1 MRARAALC
9 LMLTLA
15 LAASGCAKNPG
26 EQAVA
31 PEGWYAAGDV
41 AYGGNTEAAE
51 DINAKSLSVTTQPNG
66 DDTETVLQFSFV
78 TGSRMSGGE
87 QEAPGCGVPAYSVY
101 VQDNPARMTVELDS
115 VTHWDYNH
123 ALDLSSPLLHGVFQY
138 ALPGSTRTRLCL
150 QLSEPAFFSTHTDGD
165 TLLVT
170 LLPREAKEQT
180 LYYVTANAYKEYCAG
195 SIPSTCGVSPTLAS
209 NLQDIL
215 LITEPFPTQEE
226 ADAFVATARGL
237 CPGLPEGLW
246 RSVAL
251 KSGELPD
258 YDRSLDYLNVSGT
271 PIVRLPDGGEKALP
285 VLAPDGLY
293 LCSLPNNT
301 GFLFS
306 RELAPDLAGSA
317 YQQLY
322 KMKWDGQE
330 SLATSFEFASI
341 EKAEYSPDGRKL
353 AVLERAEG
361 STHLYVFDADTY
373 ELLNDLSQMG
383 FGGNTSTFLWNS
395 MGTILYAIT
404 GTDGIELHQFDYS
417 IPDEASRQSMVDSN
431 SVDEGSL
438 GYCNGELYFAHA
450 TMEEGSSIYRIK
462 PEGGVRKPFIPGSRF
477 AISGDAQYIA
487 IVDSNEGSGS
497 AALKL
502 YETATDSTRIITSDF
517 YPYDFIWSQ
526 DCTRLYFIE
535 SRISGGQT
543 EDATSG
549 EGEGEAIT
557 DDAAAAE
564 DTSTSEDTSTPEDTS
579 TSEDTLA
586 VDDTA
591 DDAGAATDSA
601 AEDATTAPT
610 DLYPYTLWV
619 YDIASGTSERLL
631 DLAAPNVFAGGRA
644 DLLYLNR
651 YETDDTGTLMR
662 ASYLLDMGTIFDA
675 DPDTSS
681 EASPTNAPAQ

>member
-26 EQAVA
+26 AREAAA
-31 PEGWYAAGDV
+31 PDGWYAAGDV
-41 AYGGNTEAAE
+41 AYGGNTEKVE
-51 DINAKSLSVTTQPNG
+51 DINAKTLCVTSQPSG

-78 TGSRMSGGE
+78 AGSRMSGGE
-87 QEAPGCGVPAYSVY
+87 AETSGCGVPAYSVY
-101 VQDNPARMTVELDS
+101 VQDNPSRIIVELDS
-115 VTHWDYNH
+115 VTHWDYSH
-123 ALDLSSPLLHGVFQY
+123 AIDLVSPLLRGVFQY
-138 ALPGSTRTRLCL
+138 ALADTTRTRVCF
-150 QLSEPAFFSTHTDGD
+150 QLSEPAFFSAHADGD

-170 LLPREAKEQT
+170 LLPHAEKEQT

-195 SIPSTCGVSPTLAS
+195 TIPSACGVSPTLAS

-215 LITEPFPTQEE
+215 LITEPFPTQQE
-226 ADAFVATARGL
+226 ADAFVATAQGL
-237 CPGLPEGLW
+237 CPDLPEGLW

-258 YDRSLDYLNVSGT
+258 YDRSLDHLNVTGT
-271 PIVRLPDGGEKALP
+271 PAVRLPDGQERALP
-285 VLAPDGLY
+285 ALAPDGLY
-293 LCSLPNNT
+293 LCSLPNNA

-306 RELAPDLAGSA
+306 RELAPDLMGSS

-330 SLATSFEFASI
+330 SLATAFEFASI

-404 GTDGIELHQFDYS
+404 GVDGIELHQFDYS
-417 IPDEASRQSMVDSN
+417 IPDEANRQSTVDSN

-450 TMEEGSSIYRIK
+450 TMEGGSVIYRIK
-462 PEGGVRKPFIPGSRF
+462 PEGGVRKPFMPGSRF

-497 AALKL
+497 ASLKL
-502 YETATDSTRIITSDF
+502 YETETGSTRTITSDF

-526 DCTRLYFIE
+526 DCTRLYYIE

-549 EGEGEAIT
+549 EGEGETTTGDIAGGGENTSAPQDSSAPQDTT
-557 DDAAAAE
+557 DDAAAA
-564 DTSTSEDTSTPEDTS
+564 
-579 TSEDTLA
+579 
-586 VDDTA
+586 A
-591 DDAGAATDSA
+591 DDAAGDTGD
-601 AEDATTAPT
+601 TTPADP
-610 DLYPYTLWV
+610 YPYTLWV

-631 DLAAPNVFAGGRA
+631 DLAAPNVFAGGQA

-662 ASYLLDMGTIFDA
+662 ASYLLDLSGIFEA
-675 DPDTSS
+675 DP
-681 EASPTNAPAQ
+681 EASPDVSPSESPAE

>member
-1 MRARAALC
+1 MKARAALC
-9 LMLTLA
+9 LMLTLMF
-15 LAASGCAKNPG
+15 AASGCAKNPAAK
-26 EQAVA
+26 EAAA
-31 PEGWYAAGDV
+31 PDGWYAAGDV
-41 AYGGNTEAAE
+41 AYGGNTETAQ
-51 DINAKSLSVTTQPNG
+51 DINAKALSVVTQPNG
-66 DDTETVLQFSFV
+66 EDTETVLQFSFV

-87 QEAPGCGVPAYSVY
+87 AETSGCGVPAYSVY
-101 VQDNPARMTVELDS
+101 VLDNPARIIVELDS
-115 VTHWDYNH
+115 VTHWDYSH
-123 ALDLSSPLLHGVFQY
+123 AIDLVSPLLRGVFQY
-138 ALPGSTRTRLCL
+138 ALADTTRTRVCF
-150 QLSEPAFFSTHTDGD
+150 QLSEPAFFSAHADGD
-165 TLLVT
+165 TLRIT
-170 LLPREAKEQT
+170 LLPHAEKEQT

-195 SIPSTCGVSPTLAS
+195 TIPSACGVSPTLAS

-215 LITEPFPTQEE
+215 LITEPFPTRQE
-226 ADAFVATARGL
+226 ADAFVVTAQGL
-237 CPGLPEGLW
+237 CPDLPEGLW

-258 YDRSLDYLNVSGT
+258 YDRSLDHLNVTGT
-271 PIVRLPDGGEKALP
+271 PAVRLPDGREKALP

-293 LCSLPNNT
+293 LCSLPNNA

-306 RELAPDLAGSA
+306 RELAPDLMGSS

-330 SLATSFEFASI
+330 SLATAFEFASI

-404 GTDGIELHQFDYS
+404 GVDGIELHQFDYS
-417 IPDEASRQSMVDSN
+417 IPDEANRQSTVDSN

-450 TMEEGSSIYRIK
+450 TMEEGSIIYRIK
-462 PEGGVRKPFIPGSRF
+462 PEGGVRKPFMPGRRF

-487 IVDSNEGSGS
+487 IVDSHEGSGS
-497 AALKL
+497 AAALKL
-502 YETATDSTRIITSDF
+502 YETETGSTRTITSDF
-517 YPYDFIWSQ
+517 YTYDFIWSQ
-526 DCTRLYFIE
+526 DCTRLYYIE

-543 EDATSG
+543 EDETSG
-549 EGEGEAIT
+549 EGEGEAAT
-557 DDAAAAE
+557 DDDAAPE
-564 DTSTSEDTSTPEDTS
+564 DTATPSTATPEDTS
-579 TSEDTLA
+579 ASNN
-586 VDDTA
+586 TA
-591 DDAGAATDSA
+591 
-601 AEDATTAPT
+601 APT
-610 DLYPYTLWV
+610 DSVAGDTGDATAAPADPYPYTLWV

-631 DLAAPNVFAGGRA
+631 DLAAPSVFAGGRA

-662 ASYLLDMGTIFDA
+662 ASYLLDLSSVFKAYPETS
-675 DPDTSS
+675 PDVSPL
-681 EASPTNAPAQ
+681 ASPVE

>member
-15 LAASGCAKNPG
+15 LAASGCAKNHG
-26 EQAVA
+26 AREAAA
-31 PEGWYAAGDV
+31 PDGWYAAGDV
-41 AYGGNTEAAE
+41 AYGGNTEKVE
-51 DINAKSLSVTTQPNG
+51 DINAKTLCVTSQLNG
-66 DDTETVLQFSFV
+66 DDTKTVLQFGFV
-78 TGSRMSGGE
+78 AGSRMSGGE
-87 QEAPGCGVPAYSVY
+87 AETSGCGVPAYSVY
-101 VQDNPARMTVELDS
+101 VQDNPARIIVELDS
-115 VTHWDYNH
+115 VTHWDYSH
-123 ALDLSSPLLHGVFQY
+123 AIDLVSPLLRGVFQY
-138 ALPGSTRTRLCL
+138 ALADTTRTRVCF
-150 QLSEPAFFSTHTDGD
+150 QLSEPAFFSAHADGD
-165 TLLVT
+165 TLLIT
-170 LLPREAKEQT
+170 LLPHAEKEQT
-180 LYYVTANAYKEYCAG
+180 FYYVTANAYKEYCAG
-195 SIPSTCGVSPTLAS
+195 TIPSACGVSPTLAS

-215 LITEPFPTQEE
+215 LITEPFPTQQE
-226 ADAFVATARGL
+226 ADAFVATAQGL
-237 CPGLPEGLW
+237 CPDLPEGLW

-251 KSGELPD
+251 KNGELPD
-258 YDRSLDYLNVSGT
+258 YDRSLDHLNVTGT
-271 PIVRLPDGGEKALP
+271 PAVRLPDGQEKALP
-285 VLAPDGLY
+285 ALAPDGLY
-293 LCSLPNNT
+293 LCSLPNNA

-306 RELAPDLAGSA
+306 RELEPDLMGSS

-330 SLATSFEFASI
+330 SLATAFEFASI

-404 GTDGIELHQFDYS
+404 GVDGIELHQFDYS
-417 IPDEASRQSMVDSN
+417 IPDEANRQSTVDSN

-450 TMEEGSSIYRIK
+450 TMEGGSVIYRIK
-462 PEGGVRKPFIPGSRF
+462 PEGGVRKPFMPGSRF

-502 YETATDSTRIITSDF
+502 YETETGSTRTITSDF

-526 DCTRLYFIE
+526 DCTRLYYIE

-549 EGEGEAIT
+549 EGEGETTTGDIAGGVENTSAPQDSSAPQDTT
-557 DDAAAAE
+557 DDTAA
-564 DTSTSEDTSTPEDTS
+564 
-579 TSEDTLA
+579 
-586 VDDTA
+586 TA
-591 DDAGAATDSA
+591 DDAAGDTGDTVAVPAD
-601 AEDATTAPT
+601 P
-610 DLYPYTLWV
+610 YPYTLWV

-631 DLAAPNVFAGGRA
+631 DLAAPSVFAGGRA

-662 ASYLLDMGTIFDA
+662 ASYLLDLSSIFEA
-675 DPDTSS
+675 NSESSPDVSPS
-681 EASPTNAPAQ
+681 ASPAE